1 MGCQVGRCVLSLIV
15 LLVSSPSFSQ
25 SVYGTIQGALTLGPG
40 QPVSRVLVLVSSI
53 DQGNLL
59 KFTAQTDDS
68 GYFIFSN
75 LPLGYYHLQTHK
87 EGYKSHDEPLVPVSA
102 DTPSEVNVKLT
113 QGDAAEKEVGDGSA
127 VSILKLDRAD
137 VSTSFSRRQIEALP
151 IFLQN
156 VSLYALLAPG
166 AVRSVNV
173 LPDEQNP
180 QRGVYASL
188 SGQHFSGTTVLVDG
202 TVDRDPLQGIVV
214 LNPSLDS
221 VSELKVTTQNSGA
234 EFGPATG
241 GVVTIQTRS
250 GTNDLHG
257 TIFGYRLSGFGQAS
271 VPDFSQ
277 SSFLLGN
284 NQKFNDFGASLGG
297 PLIRDRL
304 FLFGDYRGIRE
315 SANGTVLLTVPTK
328 TVHDTCT
335 GSGTGTC
342 DLTAYEIAF
351 DQANPGQTLF
361 NPTFAGGIIP
371 NTAVSPQM
379 VSFLAMLPLPTND
392 SITNNYT
399 ASGVDSFGNDNFD
412 LRGDYVLSS
421 KLRQFARYSFS
432 DFRETGSPAFGS
444 AGGLGTNPS
453 EFAGVMR
460 DRNQGISAGF
470 SLTVNP
476 SLLTDFRFGFF
487 RYNLRLDSLDS
498 GTTPATEA
506 GIIGLNLNGD
516 SYTSGLPDIQLDNP
530 SVAGL
535 PVAGNLDFLRFG
547 YSPSVNTCDCPLRE
561 REQQF
566 QFVDN
571 WTKFLGKHNIRFGA
585 DFRYL
590 QNFRLSS
597 DSRPAGHLEFQNSTK
612 SGTGFSLGDFLIG
625 SVAAFDRSY
634 SNPDNPAALNAG
646 ERQKRMFFYGEDN
659 WKVSS
664 RLSVNFGLRWE
675 IYLPQSVTSP
685 GAGGWL
691 ELGSGATPFQD
702 QFLVAGQAGTN
713 LQGGVKTTLKN
724 FGPRVGL
731 AYLITPKT
739 VIRAGYGRMFD
750 PGYAGTVFGIA
761 ATQSPPVNLI
771 TTVQSGFTI
780 NSNADPGTAIPLD
793 ICVHNGTCTVPG
805 LVVPAAPFTINDL
818 YNDNGIPNPNLS
830 QPPFQYQQAN
840 LYALPRRLQ
849 LPTVDGWNVAV
860 QRQLDHHTYIE
871 LSYVANKGTHV
882 LNDST
887 GGGAGPEVP
896 YYDLNQP
903 TLVGL
908 IANKNAV
915 GISNCQGG
923 KKTLQN
929 NVYCKTSQ
937 AFRTPFNPWTSK
949 VRYLGNDA
957 SSSYNSLQVKV
968 RRQFTSGF
976 SLLANYTWAKIV
988 DFDNLYYA
996 IDPSISRGVGNFD
1009 RKHNFEMTNIWDLP
1023 FGKGKTFF
1031 GDAGPVLNRV
1041 VGGWSLAAITSW
1053 SSGFPF
1059 TPTYIG
1065 TECSV
1070 DIGANS
1076 SRACR
1081 PNLVGPVHI
1090 TGNREQYFTT
1100 TGGDSLQAS
1109 CVISGTLQLCPSDTP
1124 NALQGYDG
1132 TTGAPLLGQTIGP
1145 WQRPAAGQI
1154 GNAGRNSLRG
1164 PGFFQS
1170 DIAIAKNVTITE
1182 RVSVQFRADAF
1193 NIFNR
1198 VNLANPNTSVDAPTG
1213 GAITSLA
1220 LGAIPREMQFS
1231 LRVSF

>member
-1 MGCQVGRCVLSLIV
+1 MSYQVTRRVLSFLV
-15 LLVSSPSFSQ
+15 LFISSSSLGQ

-40 QPVSRVLVLVSSI
+40 RPVAKVLVLVSSI
-53 DQGNLL
+53 DQGNLQR
-59 KFTAQTDDS
+59 FTAQTDDS

-75 LPLGYYHLQTHK
+75 LPLGYYRLQTQK
-87 EGYKSHDEPLVPVSA
+87 EGFKSHDEPLVPVSA

-127 VSILKLDRAD
+127 VSILKLDRTD
-137 VSTSFSRRQIEALP
+137 VATHFSRSQIAALP

-156 VSLYALLAPG
+156 VSLYELLVPG
-166 AVRSVNV
+166 AVRSVSV

-221 VSELKVTTQNSGA
+221 VSELKVTTQNSSA

-250 GTNDLHG
+250 GTNDPHG
-257 TIFGYRLSGFGQAS
+257 SIFGYRLSGFGQAS
-271 VPDFSQ
+271 VPDLNQ

-304 FLFGDYRGIRE
+304 FLFGDYRGIRQ
-315 SANGTVLLTVPTK
+315 SSDGAVLLTVPTK

-335 GSGTGTC
+335 GSGTGKC
-342 DLTAYEIAF
+342 DLSAYESAF
-351 DQANPGQTLF
+351 DQANPGLTLF
-361 NPTFAGGIIP
+361 NPTYAGGIIP

-379 VSFLAMLPLPTND
+379 VNFLAMIALPT
-392 SITNNYT
+392 SGSLTNNYT
-399 ASGVDSFGNDNFD
+399 ASGVDSFGNDDFD
-412 LRGDYVLSS
+412 LRADYVLSS
-421 KLRQFARYSFS
+421 KLRAFARYSFS
-432 DFRETGSPAFGS
+432 DFRETGSPALGA
-444 AGGLGTNPS
+444 AGGIGTNPS
-453 EFAGVMR
+453 EFAGVMS
-460 DRNQGISAGF
+460 DRNQGISSGF
-470 SLTVNP
+470 SLTINP

-487 RYNLRLDSLDS
+487 RYNLRMDSLDS
-498 GTTPATEA
+498 GTSPATDA

-516 SYTSGLPDIQLDNP
+516 PYSSGLPDIQLDNP
-530 SVAGL
+530 NAAGL
-535 PVAGNLDFLRFG
+535 PIAGNLDFLRIG

-571 WTKFLGKHNIRFGA
+571 WTKLLGKHNIRFGA

-597 DSRPAGHLEFQNSTK
+597 DSRPAGHLEFQNSIN

-659 WKVSS
+659 WKVSN

-750 PGYAGTVFGIA
+750 PGYAGAIFGIA

-771 TTVQSGFTI
+771 TTVQTGFTI
-780 NSNADPGTAIPLD
+780 NSNANPGTAVPLD
-793 ICVHNGTCTVPG
+793 ICVKNGACTVPG
-805 LVVPAAPFTINDL
+805 VTFPAAPFTISDL
-818 YNDNGIPNPNLS
+818 YNVNAIPNPNLS

-840 LYALPRRLQ
+840 LYALPRRLR
-849 LPTVDGWNVAV
+849 LPTVDAWNVAV
-860 QRQLDHHTYIE
+860 QEQLDRHTYIE

-887 GGGAGPEVP
+887 GGGAGPEAP

-908 IANKNAV
+908 LRKIQDV

-923 KKTLQN
+923 KAVKN
-929 NVYCKTSQ
+929 NAYCKTNQ
-937 AFRTPFNPWTSK
+937 AYRTPFNPWTSK

-957 SSSYNSLQVKV
+957 SSNYNSLQVKV
-968 RRQFTSGF
+968 RRQFASGF
-976 SLLANYTWAKIV
+976 SLLANYTWSKIV

-996 IDPSISRGVGNFD
+996 IDPSVSRGVGNFD
-1009 RKHNFEMTNIWDLP
+1009 RKHNFVMTNIWDLP
-1023 FGKGKTFF
+1023 VGKGRKFF
-1031 GDAGPVLNRV
+1031 GDAGAVLNKV

-1053 SSGFPF
+1053 SSGLPF
-1059 TPTYIG
+1059 TPTYLG

-1081 PNLVGPVHI
+1081 PNLVGAVHI

-1100 TGGDSLQAS
+1100 TNGDSLQAS
-1109 CVISGTLQLCPSDTP
+1109 CVINGTLELCPSGTP
-1124 NALQGYDG
+1124 NALQGYDP
-1132 TTGAPLLGQTIGP
+1132 TTGVPLVGETIGP
-1145 WQRPAAGQI
+1145 WQRPGAGLI
-1154 GNAGRNSLRG
+1154 GNAGRNTLRG
-1164 PGFFQS
+1164 PGFFQP
-1170 DIAIAKNVTITE
+1170 DIALAKNVAVTE

-1193 NIFNR
+1193 NVFNR
-1198 VNLANPNTSVDAPTG
+1198 VNRANPNTNVDTPTG

-1231 LRVSF
+1231 LRVNF